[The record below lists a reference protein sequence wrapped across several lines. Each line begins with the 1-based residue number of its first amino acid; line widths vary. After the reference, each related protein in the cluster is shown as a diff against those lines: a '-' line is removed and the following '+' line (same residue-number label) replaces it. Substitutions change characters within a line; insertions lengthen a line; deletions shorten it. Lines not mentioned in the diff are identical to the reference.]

1 MTLSRSSLLRTL
13 CASAVIATLS
23 ACAPLTDLLG
33 TRQAEPDIDELLY
46 RNDFT
51 QALALL
57 ERTQEDPAGTELQRA
72 RVQTAIAAYE
82 ASTVNEAEERVRAGR
97 WPEAVSLLDQAL
109 LRLPDSE
116 ALLQARREVEQKRS
130 LLIQRNLDRHLVTR
144 ASYLLDTVR
153 LIDRREE
160 LEELPLSE
168 RWRRI
173 ELQRELELL
182 AEQLVTCGEGAL
194 QRNDLVLARQCLDM
208 ARDIRGKKYAAAAV
222 QRLEAL
228 ERQQR
233 AAARAEKKAA
243 EQAAR
248 RKRARALKNELHEA
262 MKNGDLKSARATLDQ
277 LVELQGETAQLKA
290 LSQSV
295 DHAIAARIDVLRKR
309 ASEHYQN
316 SDFVQARALWQEIL
330 TLDPGDTDALLN
342 IERTEQMLHK
352 LEELQQ
358 QGNGTTAAEPA
369 AVTPSGV
376 ETPATP

>member
-1 MTLSRSSLLRTL
+1 MTPPCSSLLRTL
-13 CASAVIATLS
+13 CVLAVVAMLS

-33 TRQAEPDIDELLY
+33 SRQPEPDIDELLY
-46 RNDFT
+46 RNDFNE
-51 QALALL
+51 ALELL
-57 ERTQEDPAGTELQRA
+57 ERTHGDPAGTELQRA

-109 LRLPDSE
+109 VKLPDSE
-116 ALLQARREVEQKRS
+116 ALRQARQEVEQERS

-144 ASYLLDTVR
+144 AGYLLDTLR
-153 LIDRREE
+153 LIDRREK

-182 AEQLVTCGEGAL
+182 AEQLLTCGEGAL
-194 QRNDLVLARQCLDM
+194 QRNDLILARQCLDM
-208 ARDIRGKKYAAAAV
+208 ARDIRGKDYAAATL
-222 QRLEAL
+222 QRLQAL
-228 ERQQR
+228 ERQQQ
-233 AAARAEKKAA
+233 AAAKAEKQAA
-243 EQAAR
+243 EKAAR
-248 RKRARALKNELHEA
+248 RKRARVLKNKLHEA
-262 MKNGDLKSARATLDQ
+262 IKTGNLKMARATLDQ

-290 LSQSV
+290 LSGSV

-342 IERTEQMLHK
+342 IERTDQMLHK
-352 LEELQQ
+352 LEELQ
-358 QGNGTTAAEPA
+358 GNGTLATDPVP
-369 AVTPSGV
+369 VTPSGA
-376 ETPATP
+376 ETPAPP